1 MRQKWV
7 LACQSFG
14 EYAVRV
20 KLELTDFS
28 FAHDDSEWK
37 KKCYFDWKIVVILW
51 ICSACKMIY
60 LFPRLR

>member
-14 EYAVRV
+14 EHAVRV

-37 KKCYFDWKIVVILW
+37 KIVISTEKSLS
-51 ICSACKMIY
+51 ICEFAQLVKWFIF
-60 LFPRLR
+60 FPD